1 MKPKNKQGEILIAK
15 ARLIYTILRSTA
27 GVGRVGQLI
36 AEGIPF
42 ENFGRDDVVTLGL
55 VARKYEQGL
64 HEIDQTADQTNGQ
77 TSTEAKTPESVVPD
91 EILPPPSKEA

>member
-27 GVGRVGQLI
+27 GVGRVGQMI
-36 AEGIPF
+36 ADGIPF
-42 ENFGRDDVVTLGL
+42 ENFGRDDVITLGL

-64 HEIDQTADQTNGQ
+64 NDIDQTADQTNGKAP
-77 TSTEAKTPESVVPD
+77 TEAKEPESIIPD
-91 EILPPPSKEA
+91 EILPPLKET